1 MCPYRW
7 ETGLER
13 GSFKLSVCLVLV
25 TSRDAWEVR
34 SLAARST
41 GSLGEGMGPRGM
53 KQGAH
58 SYRCGGLEVPGSLF
72 NRAGTLGI
80 VHMHSHTELNAMD
93 ANSVLR

>member
-1 MCPYRW
+1 MSVQMGNRSGKGQFQTLCLPHA
-7 ETGLER
+7 GDKQGHV
-13 GSFKLSVCLVLV
+13 GSQV
-25 TSRDAWEVR
+25 
-34 SLAARST
+34 LAARST

-80 VHMHSHTELNAMD
+80 VHMHSRAELNAMD
-93 ANSVLR
+93 ANSVSR